1 VRLSVRRVA
10 VLVTALG
17 GAAGAGAAQQRDPAV
32 VVPLRPAT
40 EAEARDSGLSDA
52 LARRPWIPPLASLIV
67 PGSGQLIERKDRGL
81 IYLAAEV
88 WIIARAAALTRAGR
102 RDRRAFQD
110 LAFNV
115 ARARFTTQRRDG
127 GFEYYESMTHYAE
140 SGRFDLDSGAALVPE
155 TDTATFNGAMWL
167 LARRTYFVYP
177 DSAPS
182 GAEYDAALAFYQSRA
197 VGPDFR
203 WSWRDARLEQD
214 VFRSRIRSS
223 DDAFRSATNY
233 LGALVLNHLGSAV
246 DALISVRLGRGGA
259 ERVPRL
265 MPGPHEGEFRLLW
278 NARF

>member
-1 VRLSVRRVA
+1 MVA
-10 VLVTALG
+10 LVAALAATVAG
-17 GAAGAGAAQQRDPAV
+17 GAAAQQRDPD
-32 VVPLRPAT
+32 VPVLLPPAT
-40 EAEARDSGLSDA
+40 EAEARDSGFSDA
-52 LARRPWIPPLASLIV
+52 LARRPWIPPLASLII
-67 PGSGQLIERKDRGL
+67 PGSGQLIDRKDRGL

-88 WIIARAAALTRAGR
+88 WIISRAAALTRAGR

-110 LAFNV
+110 LAYNV

-127 GFEYYESMTHYAE
+127 GFDYYESMTHYAE

-155 TDTATFNGAMWL
+155 TDTATFNGATWL
-167 LARRTYFVYP
+167 LARRTFFAHP

-182 GAEYDAALAFYQSRA
+182 IAEYNAALAFYQSRA

-246 DALISVRLGRGGA
+246 DALISVRMSRGGTGRA
-259 ERVPRL
+259 PRVI
-265 MPGPHEGEFRLLW
+265 PGPGEGEYRLVW
-278 NARF
+278 SARF